1 MVRRLSQMPV
11 LALSA
16 HGKEDAMV
24 DALNSGADDY
34 VVKPFGT
41 KELLARVNNAL
52 RRRAREQGRPAKV
65 VSGELEIDLLHR
77 RVRSGGRDVHL
88 PPKSYEVLRAL
99 AENTGKVVTHQE
111 ILSAVWGP
119 QYVDRTYL
127 RIAIR
132 ELRRKL
138 EADPG
143 HPLYILTEPHI
154 GYRLEAPGPS
164 DASVSVIHQ
173 GQFRPQSG
181 DAPREVC

>member
-1 MVRRLSQMPV
+1 MVSRLSQMPV

-24 DALNSGADDY
+24 DALDSGADDY

-99 AENTGKVVTHQE
+99 AEDTGKVVTHQE

-132 ELRRKL
+132 ELPHRN
-138 EADPG
+138 PG
-143 HPLYILTEPHI
+143 TP
-154 GYRLEAPGPS
+154 AQ
-164 DASVSVIHQ
+164 A
-173 GQFRPQSG
+173 
-181 DAPREVC
+181 